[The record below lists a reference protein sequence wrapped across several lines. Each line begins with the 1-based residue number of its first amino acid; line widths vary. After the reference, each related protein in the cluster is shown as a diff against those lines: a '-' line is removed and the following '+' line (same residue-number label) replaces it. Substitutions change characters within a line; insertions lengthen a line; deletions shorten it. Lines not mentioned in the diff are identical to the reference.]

1 MLRALPAELS
11 WLMAYAVRIE
21 LTFTNRTSIVLL
33 SALRIDICVRLT
45 RIALEHSASSGT
57 TGEAC
62 PLPNCDHIDVPTTNQ
77 IKKGGG
83 AGGRTWTS
91 DKQIPILMLL
101 YALLQSTN
109 YFVRCSTIW
118 ATPACSI
125 ISNNPD
131 SIKLTALD
139 IIFCDGFGSFG
150 VEPNA
155 KFLQNFKENC
165 CKCSPPYTHWC
176 CHRTLPFGAGGGDR
190 TRTGY
195 PHGILSPVCLPVP
208 SHQQIGGADRT
219 RTCTS
224 FRITGD
230 LAKHFLTN

>member
-1 MLRALPAELS
+1 MRSES
-11 WLMAYAVRIE
+11 NWQS
-21 LTFTNRTSIVLL
+21 TNRTRIVLL
-33 SALRIDICVRLT
+33 PALRIDISVRLT
-45 RIALEHSASSGT
+45 RIALEHFFGSGT
-57 TGEAC
+57 TIEAW
-62 PLPNCDHIDVPTTNQ
+62 PLPNCDHILDVPTTNQ

-118 ATPACSI
+118 ATPAYSI

-224 FRITGD
+224 FRITGG
-230 LAKHFLTN
+230 LANHFLTS